1 MEVIYMR
8 IALTTT
14 SVPDSDKLAF
24 WNQAITR
31 TLGPQAVTPRNNDP
45 FTGQITAN
53 SLGYLKV
60 ATIEAAA
67 QRISRMPQH
76 TAQLDRESVSIGLQ
90 AQGRS
95 ALTQDS
101 RTALLSPGDL
111 VVYKATRPYTLDQY
125 DHFRMH
131 IFHVPQQ
138 AVALPHSDICAV
150 TATKLPTD
158 SGAAAML
165 VPFLS
170 MLAKTAGSCPPHV
183 GEQLAGT
190 VTDLLTMLISEGTG
204 ESAGER
210 SARQAMA
217 LRVREYVNQHLADP
231 DLSPEA
237 IAAHHH
243 ISVRYLHKIFEGEG
257 TTISRWIQQRRLEEC
272 SRELARRRSVIPTVS
287 AVAQRWGFVNPAHF
301 SRVFRAA
308 YGMSPREWR
317 NAAAPQEAQSTSS

>member
-1 MEVIYMR
+1 MR

-14 SVPDSDKLAF
+14 SVPDGDKLAF

-31 TLGPQAVTPRNNDP
+31 TLGPQTVTPRNKAP
-45 FTGQITAN
+45 FAGRITAD

-60 ATIEAAA
+60 ATIEADA
-67 QRISRMPQH
+67 QRMSRMPQH
-76 TAQLDRESVSIGLQ
+76 AAQLDRELVSIGLQ
-90 AQGRS
+90 GQGRS
-95 ALTQDS
+95 ALIQDS

-131 IFHVPQQ
+131 VFHVPRK

-150 TATKLPTD
+150 MATALPTD
-158 SGAAAML
+158 SGVAAML
-165 VPFLS
+165 APLLS
-170 MLAKTAGSCPPHV
+170 MLATTAATCPPHV

-190 VTDLLTMLISEGTG
+190 VTDLLAALISERTRKS

-210 SARQAMA
+210 SAGQAMVR
-217 LRVREYVNQHLADP
+217 RVREYVNQHLANP

-237 IAAHHH
+237 IAAHHR

-272 SRELARRRSVIPTVS
+272 SRELAQRHRVIPTVS

-317 NAAAPQEAQSTSS
+317 NAAALQEAQSTSS

>member
-1 MEVIYMR
+1 MR

-14 SVPDSDKLAF
+14 SVPDGDKLGF

-31 TLGPQAVTPRNNDP
+31 TLGPQTVTPRNNAP
-45 FTGQITAN
+45 FAGRITAD

-60 ATIEAAA
+60 ATIEADA
-67 QRISRMPQH
+67 QRMSRTSQH
-76 TAQLDRESVSIGLQ
+76 TAQLDGQFVSVGLQ
-90 AQGRS
+90 TQGRS
-95 ALTQDS
+95 ALIQDS
-101 RTALLSPGDL
+101 RTALLNPGDL
-111 VVYKATRPYTLDQY
+111 VVYKASRPYTLDQY

-131 IFHVPQQ
+131 IFQVPRQ

-150 TATKLPTD
+150 TATTLPTD
-158 SGAAAML
+158 SGVAAML
-165 VPFLS
+165 APFLS
-170 MLAKTAGSCPPHV
+170 MLAKTAATCPPHV

-190 VTDLLTMLISEGTG
+190 VTDLLTMLISERTG
-204 ESAGER
+204 ESESAGER
-210 SARQAMA
+210 NARQAMA
-217 LRVREYVNQHLADP
+217 QRVREYVNQHLADP

-237 IAAHHH
+237 IAAHHR

-272 SRELARRRSVIPTVS
+272 SRELTRRRHVSPTVS